1 MPVGSSGNRVHPHV
15 PRFFQGFVIAVVLGM
30 VALLIWSQVAEED
43 APAPGEVLA
52 LMEEGRYKAAAKAID
67 ALLDQGNVLLDQG
80 RSDEARA
87 VFEEARDAA
96 HEAQERVMQALAQ
109 TGAAGSTQDA
119 PPPAGRPVGR
129 DKAKVPFSLREA
141 EACYFLAGMAFR
153 RLRARYAEELARSTP
168 EERFVPPP
176 EETEPIREQIL
187 RGLEADDTHKEL
199 LRLQG
204 VLDNM
209 TGRFASAERALRKAI
224 DLDPQFAEAYNDL
237 AFVLLNL
244 KQPQRARECFEKALL
259 IAEDDPAVETAAN
272 YNLGRYHE
280 SLYLGYARGATEA
293 DAQKAAEH
301 RTKAVEHLRTFLQ
314 KSKAGSVDTERARQ
328 AIERLEGGL

>member
-1 MPVGSSGNRVHPHV
+1 MPTGSSGNRVHPQV
-15 PRFFQGFVIAVVLGM
+15 PRFLQGFLIAVVLGM
-30 VALLIWSQVAEED
+30 VALLVWSQVANEE
-43 APAPGEVLA
+43 APAPGEVLS
-52 LMEEGRYKAAAKAID
+52 LVEEGRYKAAVKAID
-67 ALLDQGNVLLDQG
+67 ALLDKGSVLLDEG
-80 RSDEARA
+80 RADAARV
-87 VFEEARDAA
+87 VFEEARDTA
-96 HEAQERVMQALAQ
+96 HKAQERVMRTVAQ
-109 TGAAGSTQDA
+109 TGVAGSTQDA
-119 PPPAGRPVGR
+119 PPPAGRPVGW

-141 EACYFLAGMAFR
+141 EACYFLAGPAFR
-153 RLRARYAEELARSTP
+153 RLRERYADERARSTP

-176 EETEPIREQIL
+176 EETEPIRMQIL
-187 RGLEADDTHKEL
+187 RGLEADDTHKDL

-224 DLDPQFAEAYNDL
+224 GLDPQFAEAYNDL

-259 IAEDDPAVETAAN
+259 IAEDNPAVETAAN

-280 SLYLGYARGATEA
+280 SLYLAHARGSTEA

-314 KSKAGSVDTERARQ
+314 KSSAKSVDTKRARQ
-328 AIERLEGGL
+328 AIERMEGGP